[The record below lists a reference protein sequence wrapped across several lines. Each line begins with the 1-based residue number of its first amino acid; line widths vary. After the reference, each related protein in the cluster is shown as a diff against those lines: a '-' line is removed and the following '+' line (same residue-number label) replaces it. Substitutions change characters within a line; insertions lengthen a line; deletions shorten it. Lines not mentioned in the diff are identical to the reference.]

1 MDAKIVSDRLKYLS
15 SKITIFKLDDYILE
29 DIYNRLGEI
38 DVLIN
43 KNRKF
48 NSSVKKQ
55 VVRITENSIYGK
67 GMKISDITSR
77 MICEE
82 QGFPIDKNYKPS
94 CYMSN
99 HCHNVSC
106 FCYPEC
112 VIDNENSWFNKK
124 K

>member
-1 MDAKIVSDRLKYLS
+1 MER
-15 SKITIFKLDDYILE
+15 
-29 DIYNRLGEI
+29 
-38 DVLIN
+38 
-43 KNRKF
+43 
-48 NSSVKKQ
+48 SVYW
-55 VVRITENSIYGK
+55 RNYD
-67 GMKISDITSR
+67 DITSR